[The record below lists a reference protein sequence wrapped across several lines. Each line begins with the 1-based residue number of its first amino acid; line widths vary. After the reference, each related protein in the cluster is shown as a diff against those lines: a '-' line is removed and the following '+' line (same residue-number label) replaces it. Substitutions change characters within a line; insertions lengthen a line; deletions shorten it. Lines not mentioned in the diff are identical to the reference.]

1 MDNSR
6 GDLTFTAVDSVK
18 TIDEVALLADAE
30 KRAGGEGFVSYTFPV
45 PELDPLAVLETLN
58 EPAPRGYFE
67 NPSRK
72 RSHAAGSPLCQWA
85 GRGEQRFIDADR
97 WLRALDASLT
107 CVGPRP
113 RVIATF
119 PFYPGSDTDGA
130 QAKLFLPGW
139 QVVSEDGLTTVTLC
153 EPAAPGCAA
162 RLAIRAESFRK
173 FSYHSNPPPPR
184 APVPTVLS
192 EVGGSWFP
200 SAVIRATELIKEG
213 SFEKI
218 VLTRAFDWRRAE
230 PFSIYATLH
239 RLRRGNPQ
247 CHTFLVDEADGALIG
262 ATPETLLSLFDGAIR
277 SESVA
282 GTTRRGESAS
292 EDASLAE
299 ALLTSEKDLR
309 EHSAVT
315 ASILRR
321 LRMVGVLAATSR
333 NAELL
338 RLGNVMHL
346 RTPIEG
352 TMPIDRRFLEVAGE
366 LHPTPA
372 VGGKPRAMALPFI
385 PGFEPHQRGLY
396 TGAVGWV
403 RSDGASGK
411 LFVALRCARLKGSE
425 ARAFAGAGIV
435 AGSNPEA
442 ESTETEMK
450 LRTILE
456 ALF

>member
-1 MDNSR
+1 V
-6 GDLTFTAVDSVK
+6 AEVDV
-18 TIDEVALLADAE
+18 IDESVLLAEAE
-30 KRAGGEGFVSYTFPV
+30 TSAAGEGLIAYTFSV
-45 PELDPLAVLETLN
+45 PELDPLAVMETLD

-67 NPSRK
+67 NPSRQ
-72 RSHAAGSPLCQWA
+72 RAHAAGAPVAQWT
-85 GRGEQRFIDADR
+85 GRGEYRFNLADK
-97 WLRALDASLT
+97 WLRALDARLT

-119 PFYPGSDTDGA
+119 PFYPGDDHQGA
-130 QAKLFLPGW
+130 EARLFLPGW
-139 QVVSEDGLTTVTLC
+139 QVVTESSVTRVTLV
-153 EPAAPGCAA
+153 EAASPGCAA
-162 RLAIRAESFRK
+162 RLAIRAECFRK
-173 FSYHSNPPPPR
+173 FAYRSTPPSPR

-192 EVGGSWFP
+192 EVGGAWFP
-200 SAVIRATELIKEG
+200 SAVNRATELIKEG

-218 VLTRAFDWRRAE
+218 VLTRAFDWRRSE
-230 PFSIYATLH
+230 PFSLYATLH
-239 RLRRGNPQ
+239 RLRRGNPP
-247 CHTFLVDEADGALIG
+247 CHTFLVDEPDGALVG
-262 ATPETLLSLFDGAIR
+262 ATPETLLSLFDGSVR

-299 ALLTSEKDLR
+299 ALLSSEKDRR

-321 LRMVGVLAATSR
+321 LHMVGVLAATSR

-352 TMPIDRRFLEVAGE
+352 TMPADRRFLEVAGE

-385 PGFEPHQRGLY
+385 PGFEPHSRGLY

-403 RSDGASGK
+403 GSDGRTGK
-411 LFVALRCARLKGSE
+411 LYVALRCARLRGSE
-425 ARAFAGAGIV
+425 ARVFAGAGIV
-435 AGSNPEA
+435 EGSDPQA

-456 ALF
+456 ALI

>member
-1 MDNSR
+1 MAEAD
-6 GDLTFTAVDSVK
+6 V
-18 TIDEVALLADAE
+18 IDELALLAEAE
-30 KRAGGEGFVSYTFPV
+30 ASAGGVGFVAFTFGV
-45 PELDPLAVLETLN
+45 PELDPLAVLETLD

-67 NPSRK
+67 NPSRQ
-72 RSHAAGSPLCQWA
+72 RAHAAGAPVAQWA
-85 GRGEQRFIDADR
+85 GRGELRFQKADK

-113 RVIATF
+113 RIIATF
-119 PFYPGSDTDGA
+119 PFYPGDDQQGA
-130 QAKLFLPGW
+130 DARLFLPGW
-139 QVVSEDGLTTVTLC
+139 QVVTEGSVTKVTLV
-153 EPAAPGCAA
+153 EVASLGCAA

-173 FSYHSNPPPPR
+173 FAYRPTPPSPR

-192 EVGGSWFP
+192 EVGGAWFP
-200 SAVIRATELIKEG
+200 SAVNRATELIKEG

-218 VLTRAFDWRRAE
+218 VLTRAFDWRRSE
-230 PFSIYATLH
+230 PFSLYATLH
-239 RLRRGNPQ
+239 RLRRGNPP
-247 CHTFLVDEADGALIG
+247 CHTFLVDEPDGALVG
-262 ATPETLLSLFDGAIR
+262 ATPETLLSLFDGSVR

-299 ALLTSEKDLR
+299 ALLSSEKDLR

-321 LRMVGVLAATSR
+321 LHMVGVLAATSR

-352 TMPIDRRFLEVAGE
+352 TMPADRRFLEVAGE

-372 VGGKPRAMALPFI
+372 VGGKPRALALPFI
-385 PGFEPHQRGLY
+385 PGFEPHTRGLY
-396 TGAVGWV
+396 PGAGGWV
-403 RSDGASGK
+403 GSDGRTGK
-411 LFVALRCARLKGSE
+411 LFVALRCARLRGSE
-425 ARAFAGAGIV
+425 ARVFAGAGIV
-435 AGSNPEA
+435 AGSDPQA

-456 ALF
+456 ALI